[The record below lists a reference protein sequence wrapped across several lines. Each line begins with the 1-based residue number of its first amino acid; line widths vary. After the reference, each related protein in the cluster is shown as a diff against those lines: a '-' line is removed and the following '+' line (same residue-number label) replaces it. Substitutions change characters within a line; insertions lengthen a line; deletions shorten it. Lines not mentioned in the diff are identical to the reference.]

1 MAHEFLYLARHA
13 TEEREKGREN
23 ERDRARRELFSR
35 FNDRHIKIKIY
46 ITYIYFNFLYISHAL
61 VYQM

>member
-46 ITYIYFNFLYISHAL
+46 ISHVL